1 MASAIL
7 QMLAIEVSGA
17 LRAPAALHLEGK
29 RMDPRRETRKV
40 LKKTIEEF
48 GRKAFVAEEGAEVRH
63 LAYAKDTPPKYAT
76 RPTPGA
82 LHSRCCVRLSESR
95 HFSWWDAR
103 RIVARHNTAHAFV

>member
-29 RMDPRRETRKV
+29 RMDRRRETRKV

-48 GRKAFVAEEGAEVRH
+48 GRKAFVAEDGAEVRH

-82 LHSRCCVRLSESR
+82 LQPNKLTGV
-95 HFSWWDAR
+95 DAR
-103 RIVARHNTAHAFV
+103 TTREITFSFEGIVTH